1 MNPVV
6 KKIIIRSIFWVVYSY
21 VLYIA
26 IIDSWW
32 LWVVL
37 VSPLL
42 FYIFYYE
49 ELPKSIKIKKK

>member
-6 KKIIIRSIFWVVYSY
+6 KKIIIRAIFWVVYSY

-49 ELPKSIKIKKK
+49 DLPKAIKIKKK

>member
-6 KKIIIRSIFWVVYSY
+6 KKIIIRAIFWIVYSY

-49 ELPKSIKIKKK
+49 DLPKSIKIKKK

>member
-6 KKIIIRSIFWVVYSY
+6 KKIIIRAIFWVVYSY
-21 VLYIA
+21 VLYIS

-32 LWVVL
+32 LWVAL

-49 ELPKSIKIKKK
+49 DLPKSIKIKKK

>member
-6 KKIIIRSIFWVVYSY
+6 KKIIIRAIFWVVYSY

-49 ELPKSIKIKKK
+49 DLPKSIKIKKK

>member
-6 KKIIIRSIFWVVYSY
+6 KKIIIRAIFWVVYSY

-26 IIDSWW
+26 IIESWW
-32 LWVVL
+32 LWIAL

-49 ELPKSIKIKKK
+49 DLPEAIKIKKK

>member
-6 KKIIIRSIFWVVYSY
+6 KKIIIRAIFWVVYSY

-32 LWVVL
+32 LWVAL

-49 ELPKSIKIKKK
+49 DLPKSIKIKKK

>member
-6 KKIIIRSIFWVVYSY
+6 KKIIIRAIFWIVYSY

-42 FYIFYYE
+42 FLSLIH
-49 ELPKSIKIKKK
+49 I